1 MKTSL
6 LLIALLA
13 LAASTTAYAQ
23 YQYAQYGGYSD
34 QAGGGAE
41 CEQQQVRLSS
51 CKDYVMERCMTMK
64 DFPVTWPSKWWKGG
78 CEHEVREQC
87 CEQLNKVAQQC
98 RCKAIWGAVQGE
110 LGGLL
115 GFVRGD
121 IGKRIQRAKS
131 VPTKCN
137 MGPECDF
144 HPTSP
149 TTGYYW

>member
-1 MKTSL
+1 MKTCL
-6 LLIALLA
+6 LLLALLA
-13 LAASTTAYAQ
+13 LVAVASAQ
-23 YQYAQYGGYSD
+23 YQYAESLGYYD
-34 QAGGGAE
+34 QVGGGGE
-41 CEQQQVRLSS
+41 CEQQQVMLSS

-110 LGGLL
+110 LGGFF
-115 GFVRGD
+115 GFLRGD

-131 VPTKCN
+131 VPAKCN

-149 TTGYYW
+149 NTGYYW